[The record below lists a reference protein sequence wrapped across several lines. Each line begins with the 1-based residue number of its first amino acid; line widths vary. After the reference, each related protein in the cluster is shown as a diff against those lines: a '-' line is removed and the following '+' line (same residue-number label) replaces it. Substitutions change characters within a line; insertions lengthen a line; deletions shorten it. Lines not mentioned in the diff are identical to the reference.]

1 MNAQTQRTLV
11 LIKPDGL
18 QRGLVG
24 TIVSR
29 LETRGLK
36 IVAMK
41 MLQMNQK
48 MAEQHYNIHR
58 ERPFFQGLVS
68 FITSS
73 PIIAI
78 VLEGPDAVELIRNTI
93 GVTNPIQAPLGTI
106 RGDFA
111 LTIGRNLVHGSDS
124 MKTASSEIQ
133 LFFQSAEILDYPR
146 DVDPWIIES

>member
-1 MNAQTQRTLV
+1 

-124 MKTASSEIQ
+124 MKTAASEIQ

>member
-1 MNAQTQRTLV
+1 MDAQTQRTLV

-41 MLQMNQK
+41 MLKMNQK
-48 MAEQHYNIHR
+48 MAEQHYNIHL

-78 VLEGPDAVELIRNTI
+78 VLEGPDAVALIRNTI
-93 GVTNPIQAPLGTI
+93 GVTNPIQASSGTI

-124 MKTASSEIQ
+124 METAASEIK
-133 LFFQSAEILDYPR
+133 LFFQPDEILDYPR
-146 DVDPWIIES
+146 DVEPWIIES

>member
-124 MKTASSEIQ
+124 MKTAASEIQ

>member
-1 MNAQTQRTLV
+1 MDAQTQRTLV

-41 MLQMNQK
+41 MLKMNQK
-48 MAEQHYNIHR
+48 MAEQHYNIHL

-93 GVTNPIQAPLGTI
+93 GVTNPIQASSGTI

-124 MKTASSEIQ
+124 METAASEIK
-133 LFFQSAEILDYPR
+133 LFFQPDEILDYPR

>member
-1 MNAQTQRTLV
+1 VDAQTQRTLV

-41 MLQMNQK
+41 MLKMNQK
-48 MAEQHYNIHR
+48 MAEQHYNIHL

-93 GVTNPIQAPLGTI
+93 GVTNPIQASSGTI

-124 MKTASSEIQ
+124 METAASEIK
-133 LFFQSAEILDYPR
+133 LFFQPDEILDYPR
-146 DVDPWIIES
+146 DVEPWIIES

>member
-24 TIVSR
+24 AIVSR

-41 MLQMNQK
+41 MLKMNQK

-78 VLEGPDAVELIRNTI
+78 VLEGPDAVELSRNTM
-93 GVTNPIQAPLGTI
+93 GTTNPIQAPLGTI

-124 MKTASSEIQ
+124 METAASEIK

>member
-1 MNAQTQRTLV
+1 MNAQTQHTLV

-41 MLQMNQK
+41 MLQMDQK

-124 MKTASSEIQ
+124 MKTAASEIK

>member
-124 MKTASSEIQ
+124 MKTAASEIQ
-133 LFFQSAEILDYPR
+133 LFFQSTEILDYPR

>member
-1 MNAQTQRTLV
+1 
-11 LIKPDGL
+11 
-18 QRGLVG
+18 
-24 TIVSR
+24 
-29 LETRGLK
+29 
-36 IVAMK
+36 
-41 MLQMNQK
+41 

-78 VLEGPDAVELIRNTI
+78 VLEGPDAVELSRNTM
-93 GVTNPIQAPLGTI
+93 GTTNPIQAPLGTI

-124 MKTASSEIQ
+124 METAASEIK

>member
-41 MLQMNQK
+41 MLQMNRK

-124 MKTASSEIQ
+124 MKTAASEIQ
-133 LFFQSAEILDYPR
+133 LFFQSTEILDYPR

>member
-1 MNAQTQRTLV
+1 MDAQTQRTLV

-18 QRGLVG
+18 QRGLMG

-41 MLQMNQK
+41 MLQMDQK

-124 MKTASSEIQ
+124 MKTAAPEIK

>member
-1 MNAQTQRTLV
+1 MDAQTQRTLV

-41 MLQMNQK
+41 MLKMNQK
-48 MAEQHYNIHR
+48 MAEQHYNIHL

-93 GVTNPIQAPLGTI
+93 GVTNPVQASLGTI

-111 LTIGRNLVHGSDS
+111 LKKL
-124 MKTASSEIQ
+124 
-133 LFFQSAEILDYPR
+133 
-146 DVDPWIIES
+146 

>member
-1 MNAQTQRTLV
+1 MDAQTQRTLV

-41 MLQMNQK
+41 MLKMNQK
-48 MAEQHYNIHR
+48 MAEQHYNIHL

-93 GVTNPIQAPLGTI
+93 GVTNPIQASSGTI

-124 MKTASSEIQ
+124 METAASEIK
-133 LFFQSAEILDYPR
+133 LFFQPDEILDYPR
-146 DVDPWIIES
+146 DVEPWIIES